1 MQPVQ
6 EVHAVDIKKIA
17 AGAATAGV
25 LGLGG
30 LGVGAGLAQADPH
43 VTPPTPG
50 HSDNGNGNGNGQWPT
65 TITGPGVNFGGPG
78 NPLPPGQGFLP
89 PPGHGGPALDAR
101 IYYPSIPDWV
111 TNPELPSV
119 NIPQPPLP
127 DWAANL
133 GLQAV
138 FNPELN
144 AWGVWDAS
152 ASTFVRI

>member
-1 MQPVQ
+1 M
-6 EVHAVDIKKIA
+6 DIKKIA

-30 LGVGAGLAQADPH
+30 LGVGAGLAQAS
-43 VTPPTPG
+43 PPVPPNPG
-50 HSDNGNGNGNGQWPT
+50 HSDNGNGNGNGHDQWPT
-65 TITGPGVNFGGPG
+65 TITGPGVNFGAPG

-101 IYYPSIPDWV
+101 IFYPHIPDWV
-111 TNPELPSV
+111 NVAVPTDIPVPE
-119 NIPQPPLP
+119 LP

-144 AWGVWDAS
+144 AWGVWDAA